1 MDNDILI
8 LCECGFIKLSS
19 CVVCDIC
26 YNIAIECDLSWDDD

>member
-19 CVVCDIC
+19 CVVCEIC